1 MKKTLKTTL
10 LLCLTLT
17 LLLSLVACFGTKDK
31 ENETTPTTVTT
42 PQSTTPAAT
51 TPAVTTPAEEPD
63 PDKPEGATLVGAV
76 NGKNA
81 KELIEAFETA
91 FTTAESCDWYAEMT
105 MTVDDFSMT
114 QTISMKLF
122 DGEFALAIG
131 TDGEVMEIYFV
142 DDVLY
147 MNSFGEKMQ
156 IPADSIDEILGEGA
170 LESFLYMAEGFE
182 VSDAEL
188 AAATDAKIY
197 LLDDKYI
204 VTLHYVNEETD
215 LEETSK
221 YYFNAAG
228 KMTQAESFS
237 DDGYALITVNSY
249 GEPVEVTPPADA
261 DEYIPVEGGEGNDT
275 PIILPEDEDAIY
287 AIYNDVCTTLQE
299 CEYMS
304 VYISILETYF
314 VTYEVAGEDKHI
326 SLIDEESTVDQY
338 LIDNVGYVSID
349 YSESLEVP
357 VDDDFLESFAAIESL
372 FPINAIAKKELQN
385 LRCSYDAD
393 WEEIVIKFNYSDEN
407 NTTLQ
412 YKYALAADGSY
423 VDVTVTELI
432 DGVEEGTYSYYF
444 EEDPDLEIQMHV
456 GK

>member
-42 PQSTTPAAT
+42 PLSTTPAAT

-63 PDKPEGATLVGAV
+63 PDKPEGATLVDAV

-114 QTISMKLF
+114 QTISMKLS
-122 DGEFALAIG
+122 GSEFALVMEM
-131 TDGEVMEIYFV
+131 DGEAMEIYFV
-142 DDVLY
+142 NDVLY

-170 LESFLYMAEGFE
+170 LEIFLHMAEGFE
-182 VSDAEL
+182 ISDAEL
-188 AAATDAKIY
+188 AAADDAKIY
-197 LLDDKYI
+197 RLDDKYI

-275 PIILPEDEDAIY
+275 PVIMPEDEDAIY
-287 AIYNDVCTTLQE
+287 AIYNDVCTTLQSADH
-299 CEYMS
+299 YS
-304 VYISILETYF
+304 VFINTYEAYHSISYDVAGKNKALMILDADGMIELWYISYKGYAAFDGGDIYNVKADDAFFSYF
-314 VTYEVAGEDKHI
+314 TNV
-326 SLIDEESTVDQY
+326 EEM
-338 LIDNVGYVSID
+338 
-349 YSESLEVP
+349 
-357 VDDDFLESFAAIESL
+357 
-372 FPINAIAKKELQN
+372 FPINALAQDEMQN
-385 LRCSYDAD
+385 LRCTYD
-393 WEEIVIKFNYSDEN
+393 EETIIEFDYVDEFGSFY
-407 NTTLQ
+407 Q
-412 YKYALAADGSY
+412 YKYALAGDGSY
-423 VDVTVTELI
+423 VDITVTELVN
-432 DGVEEGTYSYYF
+432 GVEDSAYTYYF
-444 EEDPDLEIQMHV
+444 EEDPELEIVLPEV
-456 GK
+456 G

>member
-31 ENETTPTTVTT
+31 ENETTPAGTTPEATTPGATTPTATT
-42 PQSTTPAAT
+42 PQ
-51 TPAVTTPAEEPD
+51 EDPD
-63 PDKPEGATLVGAV
+63 PDKPEGAVLVDSVG
-76 NGKNA
+76 GKNA
-81 KELIEAFETA
+81 AELLEAFVTA
-91 FTTAESCDWYAEMT
+91 FTTATSYDWSAEMT
-105 MTVDDFSMT
+105 MTEEGFSMT
-114 QTISMKLF
+114 QTISMKLSGSEF
-122 DGEFALAIG
+122 SLVMGMDGEN
-131 TDGEVMEIYFV
+131 MEIYFV

-170 LESFLYMAEGFE
+170 LESFLYMADGFE

-188 AAATDAKIY
+188 AAAADAKIY
-197 LLDDKYI
+197 RLDNKYI
-204 VTLHYVNEETD
+204 VTLHYTNEDTG

-221 YYFNAAG
+221 YYFNATG
-228 KMTQAESFS
+228 EMTEAESVS
-237 DDGYALITVNSY
+237 DAGYALMTVHSY
-249 GEPVEVTPPADA
+249 NKPVEINPPADA
-261 DEYIPVEGGEGNDT
+261 DEYAPMEGAGGDT
-275 PIILPEDEDAIY
+275 PVILPEDEDAIY
-287 AIYNDVCTTLQE
+287 ALYADLCTTLQE

-326 SLIDEESTVDQY
+326 SMIDEESTVDQY

-357 VDDDFLESFAAIESL
+357 VDDDFLGSFAAIESL

-393 WEEIVIKFNYSDEN
+393 WEEIVIEFDYSDEN

-444 EEDPDLEIQMHV
+444 EEDPELEIQMHV

>member
-31 ENETTPTTVTT
+31 ENETTPVGTTPEATTPGATTPTATT
-42 PQSTTPAAT
+42 PQ
-51 TPAVTTPAEEPD
+51 EDPD
-63 PDKPEGATLVGAV
+63 PDKPEGAVLVDSVG
-76 NGKNA
+76 GKNA
-81 KELIEAFETA
+81 AELLEAFVTA
-91 FTTAESCDWYAEMT
+91 FTTATSYDWSAEMT
-105 MTVDDFSMT
+105 MTEEGFSMT
-114 QTISMKLF
+114 QTISMKLSGSEF
-122 DGEFALAIG
+122 SLVMGMDGEN
-131 TDGEVMEIYFV
+131 MEIYFV

-188 AAATDAKIY
+188 AAADDAKIY
-197 LLDDKYI
+197 RLGDKYI
-204 VTLHYVNEETD
+204 VTLHYTNEDTG

-221 YYFNAAG
+221 YYFNATG
-228 KMTQAESFS
+228 EMTEAESIS
-237 DDGYALITVNSY
+237 DVGYALITVYSY
-249 GEPVEVTPPADA
+249 NKPVEINPPADA
-261 DEYIPVEGGEGNDT
+261 DEYAPMEGAGGDT
-275 PIILPEDEDAIY
+275 PVILPEDEDAIY
-287 AIYNDVCTTLQE
+287 ALYADLCTTLQE
-299 CEYMS
+299 CEHMFA
-304 VYISILETYF
+304 YIDTVGMYIA
-314 VTYEVAGEDKHI
+314 YEVAGEDKSI
-326 SLIDEESTVDQY
+326 TIMDAESTVMQH
-338 LIDNVGYVSID
+338 LIDNVGYVTIN
-349 YSESLEVP
+349 YGESLEVP
-357 VDDDFLESFAAIESL
+357 VDDDFLGSFAAIESL

-393 WEEIVIKFNYSDEN
+393 WDEIVIEFDYSHEN

-423 VDVTVTELI
+423 VDVTITELI
-432 DGVEEGTYSYYF
+432 DDVEEITCYYF
-444 EEDPDLEIQMHV
+444 QETPNLEIELPI

>member
-31 ENETTPTTVTT
+31 ENESTPAGTTPEATTPGATTPTATT
-42 PQSTTPAAT
+42 PQ
-51 TPAVTTPAEEPD
+51 EDPD
-63 PDKPEGATLVGAV
+63 PDKPEGAVLVDSVG
-76 NGKNA
+76 GKNA
-81 KELIEAFETA
+81 AELLEAFVTA
-91 FTTAESCDWYAEMT
+91 FTTATSYDWSAEMT
-105 MTVDDFSMT
+105 MTEEGFSMT
-114 QTISMKLF
+114 QTISMKLSGSEF
-122 DGEFALAIG
+122 SLVMGMDGEN
-131 TDGEVMEIYFV
+131 MEIYFV

-156 IPADSIDEILGEGA
+156 IPADSIDKILGEGA

-188 AAATDAKIY
+188 AAADDAKIY
-197 LLDDKYI
+197 RLDDKYI
-204 VTLHYVNEETD
+204 VTLHYTNEDTG

-221 YYFNAAG
+221 YYFNATG
-228 KMTQAESFS
+228 EMTEAESIS
-237 DDGYALITVNSY
+237 DAGYALITVHSY
-249 GEPVEVTPPADA
+249 NKPVEINPPADA
-261 DEYIPVEGGEGNDT
+261 DEYAPMEGAGGDT
-275 PIILPEDEDAIY
+275 PVILPEDADAIY
-287 AIYNDVCTTLQE
+287 ALYADLCTNLQE

-326 SLIDEESTVDQY
+326 SMIDEESIVDQY

-357 VDDDFLESFAAIESL
+357 VDDDFLGSFAAIESL

-393 WEEIVIKFNYSDEN
+393 WDEILIEFDYSDEN

-444 EEDPDLEIQMHV
+444 EEDPDLEIQIHV

>member
-31 ENETTPTTVTT
+31 ENESTPAGTTPEATTPGATTPTATT
-42 PQSTTPAAT
+42 PQ
-51 TPAVTTPAEEPD
+51 EDPD
-63 PDKPEGATLVGAV
+63 PDKPEGAVLVDSVG
-76 NGKNA
+76 GKNA
-81 KELIEAFETA
+81 AELLEAFVTA
-91 FTTAESCDWYAEMT
+91 FTTATSYDWSAEMT
-105 MTVDDFSMT
+105 MTEEGFSMT
-114 QTISMKLF
+114 QTISMKLS
-122 DGEFALAIG
+122 GSEFALVMG
-131 TDGEVMEIYFV
+131 MDGENMEIYFV

-156 IPADSIDEILGEGA
+156 IPADSIDEILGEDA

-188 AAATDAKIY
+188 AAADDAKIY
-197 LLDDKYI
+197 RLDDKYI
-204 VTLHYVNEETD
+204 VTLHYTNEDTG

-221 YYFNAAG
+221 YYFNATG
-228 KMTQAESFS
+228 EMTEAESIS
-237 DDGYALITVNSY
+237 DAGYALMTVHSY
-249 GEPVEVTPPADA
+249 NKPVEINPPADA
-261 DEYIPVEGGEGNDT
+261 DEYAPMEGAGGDT
-275 PIILPEDEDAIY
+275 PVILPEDEDAIY
-287 AIYNDVCTTLQE
+287 ALYADLCTTLQE

-326 SLIDEESTVDQY
+326 SMIDEESIVDQY

-357 VDDDFLESFAAIESL
+357 VDDDFLGSFAAIESL

-393 WEEIVIKFNYSDEN
+393 WDEILIEFDYSDEN

-444 EEDPDLEIQMHV
+444 EEDPDLEIQIHV

>member
-31 ENETTPTTVTT
+31 ENETTPAGTTPEATTPGATTPTATT
-42 PQSTTPAAT
+42 PQ
-51 TPAVTTPAEEPD
+51 EDPD
-63 PDKPEGATLVGAV
+63 PDKPEGAVLVDSVG
-76 NGKNA
+76 GKNA
-81 KELIEAFETA
+81 AELLEAFVTA
-91 FTTAESCDWYAEMT
+91 FTTATSYDWSAEMT
-105 MTVDDFSMT
+105 MTEEGFSMT
-114 QTISMKLF
+114 QTVAMKLS
-122 DGEFALAIG
+122 GSEFALVMG
-131 TDGEVMEIYFV
+131 MDGEAMEIYFV

-147 MNSFGEKMQ
+147 MNSFGEKIQ

-170 LESFLYMAEGFE
+170 LESFLYMADGFE

-188 AAATDAKIY
+188 AAAADAKIY
-197 LLDDKYI
+197 RLDNKYI
-204 VTLHYVNEETD
+204 VTLHYTNEDTG

-221 YYFNAAG
+221 YYFNATG
-228 KMTQAESFS
+228 EMTEAESVS
-237 DDGYALITVNSY
+237 DAGYALMTVHSY
-249 GEPVEVTPPADA
+249 NKPVEINPPADA
-261 DEYIPVEGGEGNDT
+261 DEYAPMEGAGGDT
-275 PIILPEDEDAIY
+275 PVILPEDEDAIY
-287 AIYNDVCTTLQE
+287 ALYADLCTTLQE

-326 SLIDEESTVDQY
+326 SMIDEESTVDQY

-357 VDDDFLESFAAIESL
+357 VDDDFLGSFAAIESL

-393 WEEIVIKFNYSDEN
+393 WEEIVIEFDYSDEN

-444 EEDPDLEIQMHV
+444 EEDPELEIQMHV

>member
-31 ENETTPTTVTT
+31 ENETTPAGTTPEATTPGATTPTATT
-42 PQSTTPAAT
+42 PQ
-51 TPAVTTPAEEPD
+51 EDPD
-63 PDKPEGATLVGAV
+63 PDKPEGAVLVDSVG
-76 NGKNA
+76 GKNA
-81 KELIEAFETA
+81 AELLEAFVTA
-91 FTTAESCDWYAEMT
+91 FTTATSYDWSAEMT
-105 MTVDDFSMT
+105 MTEEGFSMT
-114 QTISMKLF
+114 QTISMKLSGSEF
-122 DGEFALAIG
+122 SLVMGMDGEN
-131 TDGEVMEIYFV
+131 MEIYFV

-170 LESFLYMAEGFE
+170 LESFLYMADGFE

-188 AAATDAKIY
+188 AAAADAKIY
-197 LLDDKYI
+197 RLDNKYI
-204 VTLHYVNEETD
+204 VTLHYTNEDTG

-221 YYFNAAG
+221 YYFNATG
-228 KMTQAESFS
+228 EMTEAESIS
-237 DDGYALITVNSY
+237 DAGYALMTVHSY
-249 GEPVEVTPPADA
+249 NKPVEINPPADA
-261 DEYIPVEGGEGNDT
+261 DEYAPMEGAGGDT
-275 PIILPEDEDAIY
+275 PVILPEDEDAIY
-287 AIYNDVCTTLQE
+287 ALYADLCTTLQE

-326 SLIDEESTVDQY
+326 SMIDEESTVDQY

-357 VDDDFLESFAAIESL
+357 VDDDFLGSFAAIESL

-393 WEEIVIKFNYSDEN
+393 WDEILIEFDYSDEN

-444 EEDPDLEIQMHV
+444 EEDPDLEIQIHV